1 MKLIYYFIVLF
12 SFVSYSQKD
21 YKSIHFS
28 DSGAVLNPEYLKQLD
43 EVFKAK
49 RVIGLGESTHGTSE
63 FTQIRLDLF
72 KYLVQNHQYTIF
84 FLEADYNAC
93 SRVNRYIHGAD
104 DNGKEALIEVRL
116 WPWLTQEMLDIVEWM
131 RFYNLENQNVL
142 SFVGCDE
149 QLISDDILELPRYF
163 AMDTKFEIC
172 ISKLPSLDFNKKDST
187 LVQQKKIEWQAFE
200 RYFHQAFPE
209 EEKLLIN
216 TVTQWFE
223 AQTSTGN
230 TGNFRDSCMAINI
243 LNYLESRPNAKAIYF
258 AHNGHVGKIAV
269 QYHSKMPYF
278 KRAGAYLDEKI
289 KDQYFSLAL
298 DFNVGSF
305 NAINYVDDKFEMEF
319 FNFDRKEKKLLAQRV
334 MGKDNLV
341 KYIAV
346 DSIPNKKMIIT
357 SIGAVYGRGKEGQ
370 KFYRFRTFERHVHD
384 AYIIINR
391 GTPTHLLTM
400 TSRANKP

>member
-1 MKLIYYFIVLF
+1 MKFTYCFLFLFSLF
-12 SFVSYSQKD
+12 SFGQKN
-21 YKSIHFS
+21 YKSIHLS
-28 DSGAVLNPEYLKQLD
+28 DSGAVLNPDYLKQLD

-104 DNGKEALIEVRL
+104 DDGKEALLEVRL

-131 RFYNLENQNVL
+131 RFYNLENQNIL

-149 QLISDDILELPRYF
+149 QLIGDDALELPRYF
-163 AMDTKFEIC
+163 AMDPKFEVS
-172 ISKLPSLDFNKKDST
+172 ISKLPSLDFNTKDST
-187 LVQQKKIEWQAFE
+187 LVQQKKNEWQAFE
-200 RYFHQAFPE
+200 RYFYQAFPE
-209 EEKLLIN
+209 EEKLLIH

-223 AQTSTGN
+223 VKTSTGI
-230 TGNFRDSCMAINI
+230 TGNFRDSCMASNM
-243 LNYLESRPNAKAIYF
+243 LDYLESRPNAKGIYF

-269 QYHSKMPYF
+269 QYHSKKPYF
-278 KRAGAYLDEKI
+278 KRAGSYLDEKM

-298 DFNVGSF
+298 DFNIGSF
-305 NAINYVDDKFEMEF
+305 NAINYRDGKFEMEY
-319 FNFDRKEKKLLAQRV
+319 FNFERREKKLLAQRV
-334 MGKDNLV
+334 MGNDNLV

-346 DSIPNKKMIIT
+346 DSIPNKKMVIT
-357 SIGAVYGRGKEGQ
+357 SIGAVYGQGKEGQ
-370 KFYRFRTFERHVHD
+370 KIYRFRDFQRHVHD